1 MRYDKRLQPGYGC
14 GAGQPGGI
22 EMAVYDAFISYSHAK
37 DKPIAAALQSVVQA
51 LGKPWY
57 KRRAVRIF
65 RDDTSLSATPHL
77 WPTIEAALNESRF
90 LILLASA
97 EAARSMW
104 VGKEVAYWLEH
115 KTIDTLLIAVTDGE
129 LAWPPGAA
137 DFTWSDAT
145 PLPPVLKGRFP
156 NEPKWVDLR
165 AYRAGASKRD
175 RKFTELGA
183 DFAAAVRGVAK
194 EDLLSEE
201 VRQQRRA
208 LTLAWSAVAV
218 LFVLGGVAAW
228 QWKAALDAE
237 RVAVQQRQ
245 VAEQQRDR
253 ATVAE
258 RTATEQKQIAEQQR
272 DRATAAEHTAVEQ
285 KQIAE
290 QQRDRAER
298 TLNAATGTANGLV
311 SDLAVKFREV
321 RGIPLTVVK
330 GILGRGKG
338 LLDDLLSFNETTPS
352 VQLIRARTWTEL
364 GFTLAQQDDPE
375 GARLVA
381 DAYQI
386 AGTLAHDSPNLA
398 GVDYARGRA
407 AEVMAQLRE
416 RSDLK
421 SAYDLNREAV
431 ESYAKC
437 YAEHPTELPC
447 LLQEFMTFGRLGNIF
462 LSNKQFSDALTVYQK
477 SLELAQ
483 SYARL
488 VPPGPDVGFYL
499 GGRYNHL
506 GRVYVETHENS
517 NAMQQFRLAQQA
529 MEPWAGDARACSTM
543 LFELAGTYNN
553 IATMLAAA
561 ASSDRDKLREAISYT
576 QRAVAIMES
585 LSASDPTNRYYW
597 SNLAADYDN
606 LEFLSGLT
614 GNRNAQEFY
623 ARKRQEAIARAKG
636 GIPGNVAQSS
646 SQ

>member
-1 MRYDKRLQPGYGC
+1 
-14 GAGQPGGI
+14 
-22 EMAVYDAFISYSHAK
+22 MAIYDAFISYSHAK

-115 KTIDTLLIAVTDGE
+115 KAIDTLLIAVTDGE

-218 LFVLGGVAAW
+218 LLVLGGIAAW
-228 QWKAALDAE
+228 QWKAAFDAE
-237 RVAVQQRQ
+237 RVAVQQRDRATAAERTAIEQ
-245 VAEQQRDR
+245 KQLAEQQRDR
-253 ATVAE
+253 ATAAERAATEQKQIAEQQRDRATAAE

-375 GARLVA
+375 GGKLVT

-386 AGTLAHDSPNLA
+386 AGRLAHDNPNLA

-416 RSDLK
+416 RNDLK

-447 LLQEFMTFGRLGNIF
+447 LLQEFMTFGRLGNIL
-462 LSNKQFSDALTVYQK
+462 LSNKQFKDALAVYQK

-483 SYARL
+483 GYARL
-488 VPPGPDVGFYL
+488 VPAGPEIGFYL

-506 GRVYVETHENS
+506 GRVYFETHETGD
-517 NAMQQFRLAQQA
+517 AMQQFRLAQQA
-529 MEPWAGDARACSTM
+529 MEPWAGDPRCPPQCCSSWRAPTTISPIRWQPRPIPIARSCAKRS
-543 LFELAGTYNN
+543 
-553 IATMLAAA
+553 
-561 ASSDRDKLREAISYT
+561 AI
-576 QRAVAIMES
+576 
-585 LSASDPTNRYYW
+585 
-597 SNLAADYDN
+597 
-606 LEFLSGLT
+606 
-614 GNRNAQEFY
+614 RNAPSPSS
-623 ARKRQEAIARAKG
+623 RRCRRAIPPTATIGATSQPTTT
-636 GIPGNVAQSS
+636 ILNSS
-646 SQ
+646 AA

>member
-1 MRYDKRLQPGYGC
+1 
-14 GAGQPGGI
+14 
-22 EMAVYDAFISYSHAK
+22 MAIYDAFISYSHAK

-77 WPTIEAALNESRF
+77 WPTIEAALNELRF

-97 EAARSMW
+97 EAARSIW

-115 KTIDTLLIAVTDGE
+115 KAIDTLLIAVTDGE
-129 LAWPPGAA
+129 LAWPPGAT

-175 RKFTELGA
+175 RKFTELSA

-208 LTLAWSAVAV
+208 LTLAWSAIAV
-218 LFVLGGVAAW
+218 LLVLGGIAAW
-228 QWKAALDAE
+228 QWKAAFDAE
-237 RVAVQQRQ
+237 HVAVQQRH

-253 ATVAE
+253 ATAAE

-272 DRATAAEHTAVEQ
+272 DRATAAERTAVEQ

-298 TLNAATGTANGLV
+298 TLSAATGTANGLV

-321 RGIPLTVVK
+321 RGVPLTVVK

-477 SLELAQ
+477 SSRIGAKLRAAGAARPGRRLLSRRPLQ
-483 SYARL
+483 SPRPRLCRNAREQQCDAAVSSGPAGDGAVGRRRAGILHNAVRAGGHLQQYRHYAGSR
-488 VPPGPDVGFYL
+488 G
-499 GGRYNHL
+499 
-506 GRVYVETHENS
+506 
-517 NAMQQFRLAQQA
+517 QFRPRQA
-529 MEPWAGDARACSTM
+529 ARGDQ
-543 LFELAGTYNN
+543 LY
-553 IATMLAAA
+553 ATRRRHHGVVVGERSHQPLLLEQ
-561 ASSDRDKLREAISYT
+561 SRGGLR
-576 QRAVAIMES
+576 Q
-585 LSASDPTNRYYW
+585 P
-597 SNLAADYDN
+597 
-606 LEFLSGLT
+606 
-614 GNRNAQEFY
+614 
-623 ARKRQEAIARAKG
+623 
-636 GIPGNVAQSS
+636 
-646 SQ
+646 

>member
-1 MRYDKRLQPGYGC
+1 
-14 GAGQPGGI
+14 
-22 EMAVYDAFISYSHAK
+22 MAIYDAFISYSHAK

-77 WPTIEAALNESRF
+77 WPTIEAALHESRF

-115 KTIDTLLIAVTDGE
+115 KAIDTLLIAVTDGE
-129 LAWPPGAA
+129 LAWAPGAA

-175 RKFTELGA
+175 RKFTELSA

-208 LTLAWSAVAV
+208 LTLAWSAIAV
-218 LFVLGGVAAW
+218 LLVLGGIAAW
-228 QWKAALDAE
+228 QWKAAFDAE
-237 RVAVQQRQ
+237 RVAVQQRDRATAAERTAVEQ
-245 VAEQQRDR
+245 KQLAEQQRDR
-253 ATVAE
+253 ATAAE
-258 RTATEQKQIAEQQR
+258 RAATEQKQIAEQQR

-298 TLNAATGTANGLV
+298 TLSAATGTAKGLV

-375 GARLVA
+375 GATLVNE
-381 DAYQI
+381 AYQI
-386 AGTLAHDSPNLA
+386 AGKLVHDNPNLA
-398 GVDYARGRA
+398 GVDYAHGRA

-437 YAEHPTELPC
+437 YAEYPTELPC
-447 LLQEFMTFGRLGNIF
+447 LLQEFMTFGRLGNIL
-462 LSNKQFSDALTVYQK
+462 LSNKQFKDALAVYQK

-506 GRVYVETHENS
+506 GRVYFETHETS
-517 NAMQQFRLAQQA
+517 DAMQQFRLAQQA
-529 MEPWAGDARACSTM
+529 MEPWAGDPRASSTM
-543 LFELAGTYNN
+543 LFELASTYNN
-553 IATMLAAA
+553 IANILAAA
-561 ASSDRDKLREAISYT
+561 ANSDREKLREAISYT

-614 GNRNAQEFY
+614 GNRNAQDFY

-636 GIPGNVAQSS
+636 GVPGNVAQSS

>member
-1 MRYDKRLQPGYGC
+1 
-14 GAGQPGGI
+14 
-22 EMAVYDAFISYSHAK
+22 MAIYDAFISYSHAK

-90 LILLASA
+90 LVLLASA

-115 KTIDTLLIAVTDGE
+115 KAIDTLLIAVTDGE

-137 DFTWSDAT
+137 DFAWSDAT

-218 LFVLGGVAAW
+218 LLVLGGIAAW
-228 QWKAALDAE
+228 QWKAAFDAE
-237 RVAVQQRQ
+237 RV
-245 VAEQQRDR
+245 
-253 ATVAE
+253 
-258 RTATEQKQIAEQQR
+258 AEQQR
-272 DRATAAEHTAVEQ
+272 DRATAAERTAVEQ

-298 TLNAATGTANGLV
+298 TLNAATGTANSLV

-375 GARLVA
+375 GGKLVT

-386 AGTLAHDSPNLA
+386 AGKLARDNPNLA

-447 LLQEFMTFGRLGNIF
+447 LLQEFMTFGRLGNIL
-462 LSNKQFSDALTVYQK
+462 LSNKQFKDALAVYQK

-483 SYARL
+483 GYARL
-488 VPPGPDVGFYL
+488 VPAGPEIGFYL

-506 GRVYVETHENS
+506 GRVYFETHETGD
-517 NAMQQFRLAQQA
+517 AMQQFRLAQQA
-529 MEPWAGDARACSTM
+529 MEPWAGDPRASSTM
-543 LFELAGTYNN
+543 LFELASTYNN
-553 IATMLAAA
+553 IANTLAATA
-561 ASSDRDKLREAISYT
+561 NSDREKLREAISYT
-576 QRAVAIMES
+576 QRAVAIIES
-585 LSASDPTNRYYW
+585 LSASDPTNRFYW

-606 LEFLSGLT
+606 LEFLSGVT
-614 GNRNAQEFY
+614 GNRSAQEFY
-623 ARKRQEAIARAKG
+623 ARKRQEALARAKG
-636 GIPGNVAQSS
+636 GVPGNVAQSS